1 MRAQSEALR
10 NDPEDVAASLEL
22 AAEMEALRV
31 W

>member
-10 NDPEDVAASLEL
+10 HDPEDVVASLEL

-31 W
+31 